1 MFLAIIAFTLNSFR
15 NYFMLNQQNS
25 IDDESDNDDDYEIGI
40 ERRKKQMKSVK
51 IFIHLQ
57 VIQIFRIKF
66 VQS

>member
-1 MFLAIIAFTLNSFR
+1 
-15 NYFMLNQQNS
+15 MLNQQNS